1 MLIDKFDRKIDY
13 IRVSVTSRCN
23 FRCLYCMPNT
33 PFEWEPHEN
42 ILKYEEMFE
51 FLRLAIDEGVKK
63 IRITGGEPLLRKDL
77 DVFIKMLHDY
87 NPELDLALTTNG
99 YYLVEY
105 AKKLKDAGL
114 KRVNMS
120 LDSLKPQTAAKIAQ
134 KDVLQKVIKGLEES
148 LKAGLK
154 VKLNT
159 VVMQGINDNEIV
171 KLLDFAK
178 SKNVTI
184 RFIEFME
191 NEKAY
196 PGIKR
201 VDASVILEKISKKY
215 SFKELPKD
223 NSASRYFE
231 TEDGY
236 VFGIIEPHN
245 EDFCKSCNR
254 IRLTA
259 EGYLIPCLF
268 FTESYNI
275 KEALRKGDIKK
286 AAEIL
291 KDVVANKPEKNDWQ
305 EEEIS
310 SRAFWETGG

>member
-1 MLIDKFDRKIDY
+1 MLVDKFNRVIDY

-42 ILKYEEMFE
+42 ILRYEEMFE
-51 FLRLAIDEGVKK
+51 FLKLAIDEGVNK

-87 NPELDLALTTNG
+87 KPSLDLALTTNG
-99 YYLVEY
+99 YYLKEY
-105 AKKLKDAGL
+105 AKKLKDVGL

-120 LDSLKPQTAAKIAQ
+120 IDSLKPEIAAKIAQ
-134 KDVLQKVIKGLEES
+134 KDVLSKVLEGLDEA
-148 LKAGLK
+148 LKVGLK

-159 VVMQGINDNEIV
+159 VVMKGINDNEIID
-171 KLLDFAK
+171 LLEFAK
-178 SKNVTI
+178 KRKVII

-201 VDASVILEKISKKY
+201 VDAKEILEKISKKY
-215 SFKELPKD
+215 SFVELPKD

-231 TEDGY
+231 TDDGY
-236 VFGIIEPHN
+236 IFGIIEPHN

-275 KEALRKGDIKK
+275 KEALREGDLKK

-291 KDVVANKPEKNDWQ
+291 RDVVANKPEKNDWQ
-305 EEEIS
+305 ENEVS
-310 SRAFWETGG
+310 TRAFWETGG

>member
-1 MLIDKFDRKIDY
+1 MLVDSFNRKINY

-42 ILKYEEMFE
+42 ILSYEEMFE
-51 FLRLAIDEGVKK
+51 FLKLAIDEGVNK

-77 DVFIKMLHDY
+77 DIFIKMLYDY
-87 NPELDLALTTNG
+87 KPSLDLALTTNG
-99 YYLVEY
+99 YYLKEY
-105 AKKLKDAGL
+105 AKKLKKAGL
-114 KRVNMS
+114 KRINIS
-120 LDSLKPQTAAKIAQ
+120 LDSLKEDVFFKITQ
-134 KDVLQKVIKGLEES
+134 KNVLLKVLEGIDEAIKNGFV
-148 LKAGLK
+148 

-159 VVMQGINDNEIV
+159 VVMKSINDNEIID
-171 KLLDFAK
+171 LLEFAK
-178 SKNVTI
+178 KKGVII

-196 PGIKR
+196 PNIKR
-201 VDASVILEKISKKY
+201 VDSSEILKSISKKY
-215 SFKELPKD
+215 NFKELKKD
-223 NSASRYFE
+223 NSASKYFQM
-231 TEDGY
+231 DNSY
-236 VFGIIEPHN
+236 IFGIIEPHS

-275 KEALRKGDIKK
+275 KKALRKKDLKK
-286 AAEIL
+286 AAMIL
-291 KDVVANKPEKNDWQ
+291 RDVVKNKPEKNDWI
-305 EEEIS
+305 ENIS
-310 SRAFWETGG
+310 NRAFWETGG

>member
-1 MLIDKFDRKIDY
+1 MLIDKFNRTIDY

-33 PFEWEPHEN
+33 PFEWEPKEN
-42 ILKYEEMFE
+42 ILSYEEMFE

-77 DVFIKMLHDY
+77 DKFINMLY
-87 NPELDLALTTNG
+87 SYKPTLDLALTTNG
-99 YYLVEY
+99 YYLPEY
-105 AKKLKDAGL
+105 AKKLKKAGL
-114 KRVNMS
+114 KRVNIS
-120 LDSLKPQTAAKIAQ
+120 LDSLRKEVAAKIAQ
-134 KDVLQKVIKGLEES
+134 KDVLEKVLKGIDTALDE
-148 LKAGLK
+148 GLG

-159 VVMQGINDNEIV
+159 VVMKGINDNEIID
-171 KLLDFAK
+171 LFEYAK
-178 SKNVTI
+178 NKNVTI

-191 NEKAY
+191 NERAY

-201 VDASVILEKISKKY
+201 VDSNEILEKISKKY
-215 SFKELPKD
+215 KFTELPKD
-223 NSASRYFE
+223 NSASKYFE
-231 TEDGY
+231 LEDGY
-236 VFGIIEPHN
+236 KFGIIEPHS

-275 KEALRKGDIKK
+275 KEAIRKGDIKK
-286 AAEIL
+286 AAKIL
-291 KDVVANKPEKNDWQ
+291 RDVVRNKPEKNDWQ
-305 EEEIS
+305 EDEIS
-310 SRAFWETGG
+310 ERAFWETGG

>member
-1 MLIDKFDRKIDY
+1 MLIDKFERKIDY

-42 ILKYEEMFE
+42 ILRYEEMFE
-51 FLRLAIDEGVKK
+51 FLRLAIDEGINK
-63 IRITGGEPLLRKDL
+63 IRLTGGEPLLRKDL
-77 DVFIKMLHDY
+77 DVFVKMLHDY
-87 NPELDLALTTNG
+87 RPDLDLALTTNG
-99 YYLVEY
+99 YYLKEY

-120 LDSLKPQTAAKIAQ
+120 LDSLKPEVAAKIAQ
-134 KDVLQKVIKGLEES
+134 KDVLNRVIQGLDEALKV
-148 LKAGLK
+148 GLK

-159 VVMQGINDNEIV
+159 VVMQGINDTEILD
-171 KLLDFAK
+171 LLEFAK
-178 SKNVTI
+178 NKGVTI

-191 NEKAY
+191 NERAY
-196 PGIKR
+196 PGVKR
-201 VDASVILEKISKKY
+201 VDSKVILDKIAKKY
-215 SFKELPKD
+215 KFKELPKD

-275 KEALRKGDIKK
+275 KEALREGNIQK
-286 AAEIL
+286 ASEIL
-291 KDVVANKPEKNDWQ
+291 REVVANKPEKNDWQ
-305 EEEIS
+305 DEEVS
-310 SRAFWETGG
+310 TRAFWETGG

>member
-42 ILKYEEMFE
+42 ILRYEEMFE
-51 FLRLAIDEGVKK
+51 FLRLAIDEGINK
-63 IRITGGEPLLRKDL
+63 IRLTGGEPLLRKDL

-87 NPELDLALTTNG
+87 KPELDLALTTNG
-99 YYLVEY
+99 YYLKEY
-105 AKKLKDAGL
+105 AKILKDAGL

-120 LDSLKPQTAAKIAQ
+120 LDSLKPEVAAKIAQ
-134 KDVLQKVIKGLEES
+134 KDVLQKVLEGLDEA
-148 LKAGLK
+148 LKTGLK

-159 VVMQGINDNEIV
+159 VVMQGINDGEILE
-171 KLLDFAK
+171 LLDFAK
-178 SKNVTI
+178 DKGVII

-191 NEKAY
+191 NERAY
-196 PGIKR
+196 PGVKR
-201 VDASVILEKISKKY
+201 VDSKEILEKISKKY
-215 SFKELPKD
+215 TFKELPKD

-275 KEALRKGDIKK
+275 KEALRAGDIKK

-305 EEEIS
+305 EDEVS
-310 SRAFWETGG
+310 TRAFWETGG

>member
-1 MLIDKFDRKIDY
+1 MLIDSYNRTIDY

-33 PFEWEPHEN
+33 PFEWEPKEN
-42 ILKYEEMFE
+42 ILSYEEMFE

-77 DVFIKMLHDY
+77 DKFIKMLNDY
-87 NPELDLALTTNG
+87 KPSLDLALTTNG
-99 YYLVEY
+99 YYLKEY

-114 KRVNMS
+114 KRVNIS
-120 LDSLKPQTAAKIAQ
+120 LDSLKPEVAAKIAQ
-134 KDVLQKVIKGLEES
+134 KDVLGKVIEGIEEA
-148 LKAGLK
+148 LRVGLK

-159 VVMQGINDNEIV
+159 VVMRGINENEILD
-171 KLLDFAK
+171 LLDYAK
-178 SKNVTI
+178 HRSVTI

-191 NEKAY
+191 NERAY

-201 VDASVILEKISKKY
+201 VGADEILEKIASKY
-215 SFKELPKD
+215 SFTELPKD
-223 NSASRYFE
+223 NSASRYFKMN
-231 TEDGY
+231 DGY
-236 VFGIIEPHN
+236 IFGVIEPHSD
-245 EDFCKSCNR
+245 DFCKSCNR

-268 FTESYNI
+268 FNESYNI
-275 KEALRKGDIKK
+275 KEAIRKKDIKK

-291 KDVVANKPEKNDWQ
+291 RDVVKNKPEKNDWR
-305 EEEIS
+305 EDEVSE
-310 SRAFWETGG
+310 RAFWETGG

>member
-1 MLIDKFDRKIDY
+1 MLKDSFDRVIDY

-42 ILKYEEMFE
+42 ILSYEEMFE

-63 IRITGGEPLLRKDL
+63 IRLTGGEPLLRKDL
-77 DVFIKMLHDY
+77 NVFIKMLYDY
-87 NPELDLALTTNG
+87 KPELDLALTTNG
-99 YYLVEY
+99 YYLKEY
-105 AKKLKDAGL
+105 ANKLKKAGL
-114 KRVNMS
+114 KRVNIS
-120 LDSLKPQTAAKIAQ
+120 LDTLSREKAKKIAQ
-134 KDVLQKVIKGLEES
+134 KDVLDKVIDGIKE
-148 LKAGLK
+148 AINVGLK

-159 VVMQGINDNEIV
+159 VVMRGINDDEIV
-171 KLLDFAK
+171 DLLDYAK
-178 SKNVTI
+178 DLGVVI

-191 NEKAY
+191 NERAY
-196 PGIKR
+196 PDIK
-201 VDASVILEKISKKY
+201 SVKSDEILDKIATKY
-215 SFKELPKD
+215 KFKELPKD
-223 NSASRYFE
+223 NSASKYYKMD
-231 TEDGY
+231 DGY
-236 VFGIIEPHN
+236 VFGIIEPHS

-275 KEALRKGDIKK
+275 KEAIRKGDIDK
-286 AAEIL
+286 AAKIL
-291 KDVVANKPEKNDWQ
+291 RDVVKNKPEKNDWQ
-305 EEEIS
+305 EDEVS

>member
-1 MLIDKFDRKIDY
+1 MLIDKYNRTIDY

-42 ILKYEEMFE
+42 ILRYEEMFE
-51 FLRLAIDEGVKK
+51 FLKLAIDEGVKK
-63 IRITGGEPLLRKDL
+63 IRLTGGEPLLRKDL

-87 NPELDLALTTNG
+87 KPDLDLALTTNG
-99 YYLVEY
+99 YYLKEY
-105 AKKLKDAGL
+105 AKILKDAGL

-120 LDSLKPQTAAKIAQ
+120 LDSLKPETAAKIAQ
-134 KDVLQKVIKGLEES
+134 KEMLNKVLEGLDEA

-159 VVMQGINDNEIV
+159 VVMQGINDGEILD
-171 KLLDFAK
+171 LLDFAK
-178 SKNVTI
+178 EKGVCI

-191 NEKAY
+191 NERAY

-201 VDASVILEKISKKY
+201 VDSQVILDKIADKY
-215 SFKELPKD
+215 EFKELPKD
-223 NSASRYFE
+223 NSASRYFK
-231 TEDGY
+231 TKDGY

-275 KEALRKGDIKK
+275 KEALRKGDINK

-291 KDVVANKPEKNDWQ
+291 RDVVANKPEKNDWQ
-305 EEEIS
+305 EEKVS
-310 SRAFWETGG
+310 DRAFWETGG

>member
-1 MLIDKFDRKIDY
+1 MLVDKFNRVIDY

-42 ILKYEEMFE
+42 ILSYEEMFE
-51 FLRLAIDEGVKK
+51 FLKLAIDEGVKK

-87 NPELDLALTTNG
+87 KPSLDLALTTNG
-99 YYLVEY
+99 YYLKEY
-105 AKKLKDAGL
+105 AGKLKQAGL

-120 LDSLKPQTAAKIAQ
+120 IDSLKPEIAAKIAQ
-134 KDVLQKVIKGLEES
+134 KDVLNKVLEGLDEA
-148 LKAGLK
+148 LKVGLK

-159 VVMQGINDNEIV
+159 VVMKEINDNEIIN
-171 KLLDFAK
+171 LLEFAK
-178 SKNVTI
+178 KRKVII

-201 VDASVILEKISKKY
+201 TDSKEILEKISKKY
-215 SFKELPKD
+215 SFVELPKD
-223 NSASRYFE
+223 NSASKYYKLD
-231 TEDGY
+231 DGY
-236 VFGIIEPHN
+236 IFGIIEPHN

-259 EGYLIPCLF
+259 EGFLIPCLF

-275 KEALRKGDIKK
+275 KEAIREKNIKK

-291 KDVVANKPEKNDWQ
+291 RDVVANKPEKNDWQ
-305 EEEIS
+305 EDEVS
-310 SRAFWETGG
+310 TRAFWETGG

>member
-42 ILKYEEMFE
+42 ILRYEEMFE
-51 FLRLAIDEGVKK
+51 FLKLAIDEGIKK

-77 DVFIKMLHDY
+77 DVFVKMLHDY
-87 NPELDLALTTNG
+87 KPDLDLALTTNG
-99 YYLVEY
+99 YYLKEY
-105 AKKLKDAGL
+105 AKVLKDAGL

-120 LDSLKPQTAAKIAQ
+120 LDSLKPEVAARIAQ
-134 KDVLQKVIKGLEES
+134 KDMLKRVMEGLDEA
-148 LKAGLK
+148 LDAGLK

-159 VVMQGINDNEIV
+159 VVMNGINDGEIV
-171 KLLDFAK
+171 DLLDFAK
-178 SKNVTI
+178 SKNVII

-191 NEKAY
+191 NERAY

-201 VDASVILEKISKKY
+201 VDSKIILDKIKEKY

-231 TEDGY
+231 MEDGY

-275 KEALRKGDIKK
+275 KEALRAGDINK
-286 AAEIL
+286 AAHIL
-291 KDVVANKPEKNDWQ
+291 KEVVANKPEKNDWQ
-305 EEEIS
+305 DEEVS
-310 SRAFWETGG
+310 TRAFWETGG

>member
-1 MLIDKFDRKIDY
+1 MLIDKYNRTIDY

-42 ILKYEEMFE
+42 ILRYEEMFE

-87 NPELDLALTTNG
+87 KPELDLALTTNG
-99 YYLVEY
+99 YYLKEY
-105 AKKLKDAGL
+105 AKILKDAGL

-120 LDSLKPQTAAKIAQ
+120 LDSLKPEIAAKIAQ
-134 KDVLQKVIKGLEES
+134 KEMLNKVLEGLDES
-148 LKAGLK
+148 LKVGLK

-159 VVMQGINDNEIV
+159 VVMQGINDGEILD
-171 KLLDFAK
+171 LLDFAK
-178 SKNVTI
+178 SKGVCI

-191 NEKAY
+191 NERAY
-196 PGIKR
+196 PGVKR
-201 VDASVILEKISKKY
+201 VDSKIILDKIKEKY
-215 SFKELPKD
+215 DFKELPKD

-236 VFGIIEPHN
+236 IFGIIEPHN

-275 KEALRKGDIKK
+275 KEAIRKGDINK
-286 AAEIL
+286 ATEIL
-291 KDVVANKPEKNDWQ
+291 KEVVKNKPEKNDWQ
-305 EEEIS
+305 EEKS
-310 SRAFWETGG
+310 SDRAFWETGG

>member
-1 MLIDKFDRKIDY
+1 MLVDSFNRTIDY

-33 PFEWEPHEN
+33 PFEWEPKEN
-42 ILKYEEMFE
+42 VLSYEEMFE

-63 IRITGGEPLLRKDL
+63 IRLTGGEPLVRKDL
-77 DVFIKMLHDY
+77 DKFVKMLSSY
-87 NPELDLALTTNG
+87 KPELDLALTTNG
-99 YYLVEY
+99 YYLKKY
-105 AKKLKDAGL
+105 AKKLKSAGL
-114 KRVNMS
+114 KRVNIS
-120 LDSLKPQTAAKIAQ
+120 LDSLKKEVVAKIAQ
-134 KDVLQKVIKGLEES
+134 KDVLENVLAGFDEAVKVGF
-148 LKAGLK
+148 K

-159 VVMQGINDNEIV
+159 VVMKGINDNEIID
-171 KLLDFAK
+171 LLEFAK
-178 SKNVTI
+178 NRNIQI

-191 NEKAY
+191 NQRAY

-201 VDASVILEKISKKY
+201 VDSQEILGKIKQKY
-215 SFKELPKD
+215 NFKELPKK
-223 NSASRYFE
+223 NEASKNFE
-231 TEDGY
+231 LDDGY

-245 EDFCKSCNR
+245 DEFCKSCNR

-275 KEALRKGDIKK
+275 KEAIRKGDIQK

-291 KDVVANKPEKNDWQ
+291 RDVVKNKPEKNDWQ
-305 EEEIS
+305 EEKVS
-310 SRAFWETGG
+310 DRAFWETGG